1 MFYGSTFKNS
11 KYVSLLLFKLF
22 SMPDRTFVSSTNYK
36 KRKCTSKNAFKISF
50 IWFMT
55 KDIHNQSLYK
65 VTTELK
71 TLKSE
76 AEFEKFEPQLEYG
89 WFYLKVY

>member
-1 MFYGSTFKNS
+1 MS
-11 KYVSLLLFKLF
+11 
-22 SMPDRTFVSSTNYK
+22 
-36 KRKCTSKNAFKISF
+36 
-50 IWFMT
+50 

-71 TLKSE
+71 ILKSE
-76 AEFEKFEPQLEYG
+76 AEFEKFEPQLEYD

>member
-1 MFYGSTFKNS
+1 MS
-11 KYVSLLLFKLF
+11 
-22 SMPDRTFVSSTNYK
+22 
-36 KRKCTSKNAFKISF
+36 
-50 IWFMT
+50 

-71 TLKSE
+71 ILKSE